1 MSIENLS
8 EDVAIEL
15 ERLRNQ
21 NRILALEVV
30 AMRASLTSSGDAAV
44 VTPCEASSVW
54 AAGSAPKSWR
64 MRASAKPTR

>member
-21 NRILALEVV
+21 NRILALEV
-30 AMRASLTSSGDAAV
+30 AALRASLASSGDADA
-44 VTPCEASSVW
+44 VTP
-54 AAGSAPKSWR
+54 WR
-64 MRASAKPTR
+64 PR